1 MNEELKVII
10 SAETAP
16 LKKAMNEAKNSV
28 KSFKE
33 QVKNASS
40 NAKDNIKKMG
50 DSIIN
55 TAKKFGAALAKSM
68 KSFLQEAKKSI
79 KWVVAGI
86 TLLEKSTEEYRAGQ
100 AKLSTAFEQAGFST
114 EAATNTYQGLQR
126 VLGDSA
132 QAVEAANHLSL
143 LCNTE
148 QELAQWTTIC
158 EGVYATFGDSL
169 PIEGLTE
176 AANETAKTGKVAGVL
191 ADALNWV
198 GISEDEFNE
207 QLAACS
213 SELERQQLITETL
226 NSRYKDSAVAYEE
239 NAAKLIAYNEANER
253 FRAALAKV
261 ADALLPLTTAIT
273 DLLAGA
279 LERVAPYIE
288 QFANAL
294 APLIIEVFH
303 NIIDAIENVAT
314 YIIDNWG
321 VISGIL
327 TAVAIAIGIIVVA
340 VAAYNIAHAGL
351 IAQIPALIAGLVAS
365 ITAWLANAAATMIA
379 LAPYLLIV
387 AAIAAVIAIIVVCI
401 KHWDEIKEACKNAW
415 DAIVNAVSSAVESV
429 KAWFGKMKD
438 AISEKV
444 NDIKSKV
451 SEKFSQIKET
461 MNNAVSAAKEYA
473 KGKLSEMKSAYD
485 EAGGGIKGAVAA
497 ISTGVKSVFS
507 DMFNVIDGLTGGK
520 LSAIR
525 DKFGE
530 ILGAARDKVKEI
542 IDKIKSFFN
551 FNWSLPKLKMPH
563 ISITGKFSLTP
574 PSVPKFSISWNAKGG
589 IFDKPTI
596 FGYGNGLQGIG
607 EAGAEAVVPL
617 ENNTEWLDKIAD
629 KLSARMGTGS
639 RIVLQVDGKTFAE
652 TTIDSIN
659 ALTRQTGNLGL
670 NLA

>member
-10 SAETAP
+10 RAETAP

-50 DSIIN
+50 GSIIK
-55 TAKKFGAALAKSM
+55 TAKKFGEALVGAIKKFIKAVAAAT
-68 KSFLQEAKKSI
+68 
-79 KWVVAGI
+79 VAGI
-86 TLLEKSTEEYRAGQ
+86 ALVKSTEEYRTGQ
-100 AKLSTAFEQAGFST
+100 AKLSTAFEQAGFSA

-176 AANETAKTGKVAGVL
+176 AANETAKTGKVVGVL
-191 ADALNWV
+191 ADALNWA

-207 QLAACS
+207 QLAACN
-213 SELERQQLITETL
+213 SEQERQQLITETL
-226 NSRYKDSAVAYEE
+226 NSQYKDSAAAYEE
-239 NAAKLIAYNEANER
+239 NAAKLLAYNEANER
-253 FRAALAKV
+253 FRAALAGI
-261 ADALLPLTTAIT
+261 AEAISPLITALIN
-273 DLLAGA
+273 LASEG
-279 LERVAPYIE
+279 LEKVAPYIE
-288 QFANAL
+288 QFANTI
-294 APLIIEVFH
+294 APIVVEVLN
-303 NIIDAIENVAT
+303 NIINAIENVAT

-365 ITAWLANAAATMIA
+365 TTAWLANAAATMIA
-379 LAPYLLIV
+379 LAPYILVV
-387 AAIAAVIAIIVVCI
+387 AAIAAVIAIIVACI
-401 KHWDEIKEACKNAW
+401 KHWDEIKEACKKAW

-429 KAWFGKMKD
+429 KEWFGKMKD

-444 NDIKSKV
+444 EDIKSKV

-473 KGKLSEMKSAYD
+473 QGKLSEMKDAYN

-551 FNWSLPKLKMPH
+551 FSWSLPKLKMPH

-589 IFDKPTI
+589 VFDKPTL

>member
-10 SAETAP
+10 RAETAP

-50 DSIIN
+50 DSIIK
-55 TAKKFGAALAKSM
+55 TAKKFGEALVGAIKKFIKAVAAA
-68 KSFLQEAKKSI
+68 A
-79 KWVVAGI
+79 VAGI
-86 TLLEKSTEEYRAGQ
+86 ALVKSTEEYRVGQ
-100 AKLSTAFEQAGFST
+100 AKLSPAFEQAGFSA

-176 AANETAKTGKVAGVL
+176 AANETAKTGKVVGVL
-191 ADALNWV
+191 ADALNWA
-198 GISEDEFNE
+198 GINEDEFNE
-207 QLAACS
+207 QLAACN
-213 SELERQQLITETL
+213 SEQERQQLITETL
-226 NSRYKDSAVAYEE
+226 NSQYKDSAAAYEE
-239 NAAKLIAYNEANER
+239 NAAKLLAYNEANER
-253 FRAALAKV
+253 FRAALAGI
-261 ADALLPLTTAIT
+261 AEAISPLITALIN
-273 DLLAGA
+273 LASEG
-279 LERVAPYIE
+279 LEKVAPYIE
-288 QFANAL
+288 QFANAI
-294 APLIIEVFH
+294 APIVIEVLN
-303 NIIDAIENVAT
+303 NIINAIENVAT

-327 TAVAIAIGIIVVA
+327 AAVAIAIGIIVVA

-365 ITAWLANAAATMIA
+365 TTAWLANAAATMIA
-379 LAPYLLIV
+379 LAPYILVV

-401 KHWDEIKEACKNAW
+401 KHWDEIKETCKKAW

-473 KGKLSEMKSAYD
+473 KGKLSEMKDAYN
-485 EAGGGIKGAVAA
+485 EAGGGIKGVVAA
-497 ISTGVKSVFS
+497 LSTGVKSVFS

-551 FNWSLPKLKMPH
+551 FSWSLPKLKMPH

-589 IFDKPTI
+589 VFDKPTI

-607 EAGAEAVVPL
+607 EDGAEAVVPL

>member
-10 SAETAP
+10 RAETAP

-50 DSIIN
+50 GSIIN
-55 TAKKFGAALAKSM
+55 TAKKFGEALVAAI
-68 KSFLQEAKKSI
+68 KKFI
-79 KWVVAGI
+79 KAVAAATVAGI
-86 TLLEKSTEEYRAGQ
+86 ALVKSTEEYRTGQ
-100 AKLSTAFEQAGFST
+100 AKLSTAFEQAGFSA

-176 AANETAKTGKVAGVL
+176 AANETAKTGKVVGVL
-191 ADALNWV
+191 ADALNWA

-207 QLAACS
+207 QLAACN
-213 SELERQQLITETL
+213 SEQERQQLITETL
-226 NSRYKDSAVAYEE
+226 NSRYKDSAAAYEE
-239 NAAKLIAYNEANER
+239 NAAKLLAYNEANER
-253 FRAALAKV
+253 FRAALAGI
-261 ADALLPLTTAIT
+261 AEAISPLITALIN
-273 DLLAGA
+273 LASEG
-279 LERVAPYIE
+279 LEKVAPYIE
-288 QFANAL
+288 QFANAI
-294 APLIIEVFH
+294 APIVIEVLN

-327 TAVAIAIGIIVVA
+327 TAVAVAIGIIAVA
-340 VAAYNIAHAGL
+340 VAAYNIANTGL

-365 ITAWLANAAATMIA
+365 TTAWLANAAATMIA
-379 LAPYLLIV
+379 LAPYILVV

-401 KHWDEIKEACKNAW
+401 KHWDEIKEACKKAW

-429 KAWFGKMKD
+429 KEWFGKMKD

-444 NDIKSKV
+444 EDIKSKV

-473 KGKLSEMKSAYD
+473 KGKLSEMKDAYN
-485 EAGGGIKGAVAA
+485 EAGGGIKGVVAA
-497 ISTGVKSVFS
+497 LSTGVKSVFS

-551 FNWSLPKLKMPH
+551 FSWSLPKLKMPH
-563 ISITGKFSLTP
+563 ISITGKFSLSP

-589 IFDKPTI
+589 VFDKPTI

>member
-50 DSIIN
+50 DSIIK
-55 TAKKFGAALAKSM
+55 TAKNFGKALVDAIKKFIKAVAAAT
-68 KSFLQEAKKSI
+68 
-79 KWVVAGI
+79 VAGI
-86 TLLEKSTEEYRAGQ
+86 ALVKSTEEYRTGQ
-100 AKLSTAFEQAGFST
+100 AKLSTAFEQAGFSA

-126 VLGDSA
+126 VLGDSSKA
-132 QAVEAANHLSL
+132 FEAANHLAL

-176 AANETAKTGKVAGVL
+176 AANETAKTGKVVGVL
-191 ADALNWV
+191 ADALNWA

-207 QLAACS
+207 QLAACN
-213 SELERQQLITETL
+213 SEQERQQLIMETL
-226 NSRYKDSAVAYEE
+226 NSQYKDSAAAYEE

-253 FRAALAKV
+253 FRAALAKI
-261 ADALLPLTTAIT
+261 ADAITPLITALIN
-273 DLLAGA
+273 LAAEG

-294 APLIIEVFH
+294 APLIVEVLH

-327 TAVAIAIGIIVVA
+327 AAVAIAIGIIVVA

-365 ITAWLANAAATMIA
+365 TTAWLANAAATMIA
-379 LAPYLLIV
+379 LAPYILVV

-401 KHWDEIKEACKNAW
+401 KHWDEIKEACKKAW

-429 KAWFGKMKD
+429 KEWFGKMKD

-444 NDIKSKV
+444 EDIKSKV

-473 KGKLSEMKSAYD
+473 KGKLSEMKDAYN
-485 EAGGGIKGAVAA
+485 EAGGGIKGVVAA
-497 ISTGVKSVFS
+497 LSTGVKSVFS

-551 FNWSLPKLKMPH
+551 FSWSLPKLKMPH
-563 ISITGKFSLTP
+563 ISITGKFSLSP

-589 IFDKPTI
+589 VFDKPTI
-596 FGYGNGLQGIG
+596 FGYGGSLQGLG

>member
-50 DSIIN
+50 DGIIK
-55 TAKKFGAALAKSM
+55 TAKNFGKALVDAIKKFIKAVAAAT
-68 KSFLQEAKKSI
+68 
-79 KWVVAGI
+79 VAGI
-86 TLLEKSTEEYRAGQ
+86 ALVKSTEEYRTGQ
-100 AKLSTAFEQAGFST
+100 AKLSTAFEQAGFSA

-126 VLGDSA
+126 VLGDSSKA
-132 QAVEAANHLSL
+132 FEAANHLAL

-176 AANETAKTGKVAGVL
+176 AANETAKTGKVVGVL
-191 ADALNWV
+191 ADALNWA

-207 QLAACS
+207 QLAACN
-213 SELERQQLITETL
+213 SEQERQQLIMETL
-226 NSRYKDSAVAYEE
+226 NSQYKDSAAAYEE

-253 FRAALAKV
+253 FRAALAKI
-261 ADALLPLTTAIT
+261 ADAITPLITALIN
-273 DLLAGA
+273 LAAEG

-288 QFANAL
+288 QFANAI
-294 APLIIEVFH
+294 APMVVEVLH

-327 TAVAIAIGIIVVA
+327 AAVAIAIGIIVVA

-365 ITAWLANAAATMIA
+365 TTAWLANAAATMIA
-379 LAPYLLIV
+379 LAPYILVV

-401 KHWDEIKEACKNAW
+401 KHWDEIKEACKKAW

-429 KAWFGKMKD
+429 KEWFDKMKD

-444 NDIKSKV
+444 EDIKSKV

-473 KGKLSEMKSAYD
+473 KGKLSEMKDAYN
-485 EAGGGIKGAVAA
+485 EAGGGIKGVVAA
-497 ISTGVKSVFS
+497 LSTGVKSVFS

-551 FNWSLPKLKMPH
+551 FSWSLPKLKMPH
-563 ISITGKFSLTP
+563 ISITGKFSLSP

-589 IFDKPTI
+589 VFDKPTI
-596 FGYGNGLQGIG
+596 FGYGGSLQGLG

>member
-50 DSIIN
+50 DGIIK
-55 TAKKFGAALAKSM
+55 TAKKFGEALVGAI
-68 KSFLQEAKKSI
+68 KKFIKAI
-79 KWVVAGI
+79 KWAAAGI
-86 TLLEKSTEEYRAGQ
+86 ILLEKSTEEYRAGQ
-100 AKLSTAFEQAGFST
+100 AKLSTAFEQAGFSA

-176 AANETAKTGKVAGVL
+176 AANETAKTGKVVGVL

-207 QLAACS
+207 SLAACTT
-213 SELERQQLITETL
+213 EQERQQLITETL
-226 NSRYKDSAVAYEE
+226 NSRYKDSAAAYEE
-239 NAAKLIAYNEANER
+239 NAAKLLAYNEANER

-279 LERVAPYIE
+279 LEKVAPYIE
-288 QFANAL
+288 QFANTI
-294 APLIIEVFH
+294 APIVVEVLN
-303 NIIDAIENVAT
+303 NIINAIENVAT

-327 TAVAIAIGIIVVA
+327 TAAAIAIGIIVVA
-340 VAAYNIAHAGL
+340 VAAYNIAKAGL
-351 IAQIPALIAGLVAS
+351 IAQMPALIAGLVAS
-365 ITAWLANAAATMIA
+365 TTAWLANAAATMIA
-379 LAPYLLIV
+379 LAPYILVV
-387 AAIAAVIAIIVVCI
+387 AAIAAVIAIIVACI
-401 KHWDEIKEACKNAW
+401 KHWDEVKETCKKAW

-507 DMFNVIDGLTGGK
+507 DMFNAVDSLTGGK

-589 IFDKPTI
+589 VFDKPTI

-607 EAGAEAVVPL
+607 EDGAEAVVPL

>member
-10 SAETAP
+10 RAETAP

-50 DSIIN
+50 DGIIN
-55 TAKKFGAALAKSM
+55 TAKKFGEALVGAIKKFIKAVAAAT
-68 KSFLQEAKKSI
+68 
-79 KWVVAGI
+79 VAGI
-86 TLLEKSTEEYRAGQ
+86 ALVKSTEEYRAGQ
-100 AKLSTAFEQAGFST
+100 AKLSTAFEQAGFSA

-176 AANETAKTGKVAGVL
+176 AANETAKTGKVVGVL
-191 ADALNWV
+191 ADALNWA
-198 GISEDEFNE
+198 GINEDEFNE
-207 QLAACS
+207 QLAACN
-213 SELERQQLITETL
+213 SEQERQRLITETL
-226 NSRYKDSAVAYEE
+226 NSQYKDSAAAYEE
-239 NAAKLIAYNEANER
+239 NAAKLLAYNEANER
-253 FRAALAKV
+253 FRAALAGI
-261 ADALLPLTTAIT
+261 AEAISPLITALIN
-273 DLLAGA
+273 LASEG
-279 LERVAPYIE
+279 LEKVAPYIE
-288 QFANAL
+288 QFANAI
-294 APLIIEVFH
+294 APIVIEVLN
-303 NIIDAIENVAT
+303 NIINAIENVAT

-340 VAAYNIAHAGL
+340 VAAYNIAETGL

-365 ITAWLANAAATMIA
+365 TTAWLANAAATMIA
-379 LAPYLLIV
+379 LAPYILIV

-401 KHWDEIKEACKNAW
+401 KHWDEIKEACKKAW

-507 DMFNVIDGLTGGK
+507 DMFNAVDSLTGGK

-574 PSVPKFSISWNAKGG
+574 PSVPKFLISWNAKGG
-589 IFDKPTI
+589 VFDKPTI

-617 ENNTEWLDKIAD
+617 ENNTEWLNKIAD

>member
-10 SAETAP
+10 RAETAP

-50 DSIIN
+50 DSIIK
-55 TAKKFGAALAKSM
+55 TAKKFGEALVGAIKKFIKAVAAA
-68 KSFLQEAKKSI
+68 A
-79 KWVVAGI
+79 VAGI
-86 TLLEKSTEEYRAGQ
+86 ALVKSTEEYRVGQ
-100 AKLSTAFEQAGFST
+100 AKLSTAFEQAGFSA

-176 AANETAKTGKVAGVL
+176 AANETAKTGKVVGVL
-191 ADALNWV
+191 ADALNWA
-198 GISEDEFNE
+198 GINEDEFNE
-207 QLAACS
+207 QLAACN
-213 SELERQQLITETL
+213 SEQERQQLITETL
-226 NSRYKDSAVAYEE
+226 NSQYKDSAAAYEE
-239 NAAKLIAYNEANER
+239 NAAKLLAYNEANER
-253 FRAALAKV
+253 FRAALAGI
-261 ADALLPLTTAIT
+261 AEAISPLITALIN
-273 DLLAGA
+273 LASEG
-279 LERVAPYIE
+279 LEKVAPYIE
-288 QFANAL
+288 QFANAI
-294 APLIIEVFH
+294 APIVIEVLN
-303 NIIDAIENVAT
+303 NIINAIENVAT

-327 TAVAIAIGIIVVA
+327 AAVAIAIGIIVVA

-365 ITAWLANAAATMIA
+365 TTAWLANAAATMIA
-379 LAPYLLIV
+379 LAPYILVV

-401 KHWDEIKEACKNAW
+401 KHWDEIKETCKKAW

-473 KGKLSEMKSAYD
+473 KGKLSEMKDAYN
-485 EAGGGIKGAVAA
+485 EAGGGIKGVVAA
-497 ISTGVKSVFS
+497 LSTGVKSVFS

-551 FNWSLPKLKMPH
+551 FSWSLPKLKMPH

-589 IFDKPTI
+589 VFDKPTI

-607 EAGAEAVVPL
+607 EDGAEAVVPL

>member
-50 DSIIN
+50 DGIIK
-55 TAKKFGAALAKSM
+55 TAKNFGKALVDAIKKFIKAVAAAT
-68 KSFLQEAKKSI
+68 
-79 KWVVAGI
+79 VAGI
-86 TLLEKSTEEYRAGQ
+86 ALVKSTEEYRTGQ
-100 AKLSTAFEQAGFST
+100 AKLSTAFEQAGFSA

-126 VLGDSA
+126 VLGDSSKA
-132 QAVEAANHLSL
+132 FEAANHLAL

-176 AANETAKTGKVAGVL
+176 AANETAKTGKVVGVL
-191 ADALNWV
+191 ADALNWA

-207 QLAACS
+207 QLAACN
-213 SELERQQLITETL
+213 SEQERQQLIMETL
-226 NSRYKDSAVAYEE
+226 NSQYKDSAAAYEE

-253 FRAALAKV
+253 FRAALAKI
-261 ADALLPLTTAIT
+261 ADAITPLITALIN
-273 DLLAGA
+273 LAAEG

-288 QFANAL
+288 QFANAI
-294 APLIIEVFH
+294 APMVVEVLH

-327 TAVAIAIGIIVVA
+327 AAVAIAIGIIVVA

-365 ITAWLANAAATMIA
+365 TTAWLANAAATMIA
-379 LAPYLLIV
+379 LAPYILVV

-401 KHWDEIKEACKNAW
+401 KHWDEIKEACKKAW

-429 KAWFGKMKD
+429 KEWFGKMKD

-444 NDIKSKV
+444 EDIKSKV

-473 KGKLSEMKSAYD
+473 KGKLSEMKDAYN
-485 EAGGGIKGAVAA
+485 EAGGGIKGVAA
-497 ISTGVKSVFS
+497 ALSTGVKSVFS

-551 FNWSLPKLKMPH
+551 FSWSLPKLKMPH
-563 ISITGKFSLTP
+563 ISITGKFSLSP

-589 IFDKPTI
+589 VFDKPTI
-596 FGYGNGLQGIG
+596 FGYGGSLQGLG

>member
-1 MNEELKVII
+1 LNEELKVII
-10 SAETAP
+10 RAETAP

-50 DSIIN
+50 GSIIK
-55 TAKKFGAALAKSM
+55 TAKKFGEALVGAIKKFIKAVAAAT
-68 KSFLQEAKKSI
+68 
-79 KWVVAGI
+79 VAGI
-86 TLLEKSTEEYRAGQ
+86 ALVKSTEEYRTGQ
-100 AKLSTAFEQAGFST
+100 AKLSTAFEQAGFSA

-176 AANETAKTGKVAGVL
+176 AANETAKTGKVVGVL
-191 ADALNWV
+191 ADALNWA

-207 QLAACS
+207 QLAACN
-213 SELERQQLITETL
+213 SEQERQQLITETL
-226 NSRYKDSAVAYEE
+226 NSQYKDSAAAYEE
-239 NAAKLIAYNEANER
+239 NAAKLLAYNEANER
-253 FRAALAKV
+253 FRAALAGI
-261 ADALLPLTTAIT
+261 AEAISPLITALIN
-273 DLLAGA
+273 LASEG
-279 LERVAPYIE
+279 LEKVAPYIE
-288 QFANAL
+288 QFANTI
-294 APLIIEVFH
+294 APIVVEVLN
-303 NIIDAIENVAT
+303 NIINAIENVAT

-365 ITAWLANAAATMIA
+365 TTAWLANAAATMIA
-379 LAPYLLIV
+379 LAPYILVV
-387 AAIAAVIAIIVVCI
+387 AAIAAVIAIIVACI
-401 KHWDEIKEACKNAW
+401 KHWDEIKEACKKAW

-429 KAWFGKMKD
+429 KEWFGKMKD

-444 NDIKSKV
+444 EDIKSKV

-473 KGKLSEMKSAYD
+473 QGKLSEMKDAYN

-551 FNWSLPKLKMPH
+551 FSWSLPKLKMPH

-589 IFDKPTI
+589 VFDKPTL